1 MVPEAPFE
9 STDTGLVQTGPG
21 WFVVSARDARW
32 RYAEG
37 RGAVCPLGMRRSF
50 PRSA

>member
-9 STDTGLVQTGPG
+9 STETGLVQTGPG
-21 WFVVSARDARW
+21 WFVVSARDAAGATRKA
-32 RYAEG
+32 AEQSA
-37 RGAVCPLGMRRSF
+37 RSGMRRSS